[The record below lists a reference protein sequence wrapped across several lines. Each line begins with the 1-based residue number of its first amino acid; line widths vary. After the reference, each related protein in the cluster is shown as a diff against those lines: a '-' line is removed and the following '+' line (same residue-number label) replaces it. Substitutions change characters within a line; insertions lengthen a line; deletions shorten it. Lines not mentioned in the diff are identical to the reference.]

1 MKTCTKCA
9 TSKDCGLFHKDA
21 TRKDGYRNICKACVA
36 VYMQVHHVKNQTH
49 IVAKA
54 IKWVA
59 ENRAKH
65 NAKCNRWAKQN
76 VAKVNA
82 RTARRYASKT
92 QATPK
97 WMSPDDY
104 WMIEQAYELAA
115 LRTKMF
121 GVPWEVD
128 HIVPLR
134 GKTVSGLHTP
144 WNLQVVTQ
152 AENRRKSN
160 SFEVAA

>member
-1 MKTCTKCA
+1 M
-9 TSKDCGLFHKDA
+9 FHKDA
-21 TRKDGYRNICKACVA
+21 TRKDGYRNICKVCVA
-36 VYMQVHHVKNQTH
+36 AYMQAHHVKNQAH

-54 IKWVA
+54 VKWVA

-65 NAKCNRWAKQN
+65 NAKCSQWAKQN
-76 VAKVNA
+76 AAKVNA

-121 GVPWEVD
+121 GVSWEVD

-160 SFEVAA
+160 SFEVAV

>member
-1 MKTCTKCA
+1 
-9 TSKDCGLFHKDA
+9 
-21 TRKDGYRNICKACVA
+21 
-36 VYMQVHHVKNQTH
+36 MQAHHVKNQAH
-49 IVAKA
+49 IMAKA
-54 IKWVA
+54 VKWVT

-65 NAKCNRWAKQN
+65 NAKCNQWAKQN
-76 VAKVNA
+76 KPKVNA

-97 WMSPDDY
+97 WLTPDDH
-104 WMIEQAYELAA
+104 WMIEQAYEIAA

-121 GVPWEVD
+121 GVSWEVD
-128 HIVPLR
+128 HIIPLR

-152 AENRRKSN
+152 ATNRRKSN
-160 SFEVAA
+160 SFQGSTC

>member
-1 MKTCTKCA
+1 
-9 TSKDCGLFHKDA
+9 
-21 TRKDGYRNICKACVA
+21 
-36 VYMQVHHVKNQTH
+36 MQAHHVGNQAH

-54 IKWVA
+54 VKWVA

-65 NAKCNRWAKQN
+65 NAKCNQWAKQN
-76 VAKVNA
+76 AAKVNA

-97 WMSPDDY
+97 WMSPDDC

-144 WNLQVVTQ
+144 WNLRVVTQ

-160 SFEVAA
+160 SFEAVT

>member
-1 MKTCTKCA
+1 
-9 TSKDCGLFHKDA
+9 
-21 TRKDGYRNICKACVA
+21 
-36 VYMQVHHVKNQTH
+36 MQVHHVKNQTH

-54 IKWVA
+54 VKWVA

-65 NAKCNRWAKQN
+65 NAKCNQWAKQN
-76 VAKVNA
+76 AAKVNA

-97 WMSPDDY
+97 WMSPDDC
-104 WMIEQAYELAA
+104 WMIEQAYKLAA

-152 AENRRKSN
+152 VENRRKSN

>member
-1 MKTCTKCA
+1 
-9 TSKDCGLFHKDA
+9 
-21 TRKDGYRNICKACVA
+21 
-36 VYMQVHHVKNQTH
+36 MQVHHVKNQAH

-65 NAKCNRWAKQN
+65 NAKCNQWAKQN
-76 VAKVNA
+76 AAKVNA

-104 WMIEQAYELAA
+104 WVIEQAYELAA

-121 GVPWEVD
+121 GIPWEVD

>member
-1 MKTCTKCA
+1 
-9 TSKDCGLFHKDA
+9 LFHKDA
-21 TRKDGYRNICKACVA
+21 TRKDGYRNICKVCVA
-36 VYMQVHHVKNQTH
+36 AYMQAHHVKNQAH

-54 IKWVA
+54 VKWVA

-65 NAKCNRWAKQN
+65 NAKCSQWAKQN
-76 VAKVNA
+76 AAKVNA

-121 GVPWEVD
+121 GVSWEVD

-160 SFEVAA
+160 SFEVAV